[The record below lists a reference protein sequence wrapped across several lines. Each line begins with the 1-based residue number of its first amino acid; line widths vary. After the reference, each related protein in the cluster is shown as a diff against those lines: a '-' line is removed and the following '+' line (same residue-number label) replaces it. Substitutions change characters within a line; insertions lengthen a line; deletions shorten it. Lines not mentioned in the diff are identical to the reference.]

1 MVLIEENGKHMTTFI
16 TISNDE
22 YESMKRT
29 LDILND
35 EELMSQIN
43 QSRHAK
49 SRSWKDV
56 KKELGL

>member
-1 MVLIEENGKHMTTFI
+1 MTTFI